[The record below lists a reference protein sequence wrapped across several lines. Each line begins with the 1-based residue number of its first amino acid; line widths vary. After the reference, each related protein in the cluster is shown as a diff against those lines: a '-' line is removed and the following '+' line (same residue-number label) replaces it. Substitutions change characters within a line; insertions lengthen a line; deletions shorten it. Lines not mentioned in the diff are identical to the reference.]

1 VKRRAAVCCQEAA
14 VPVPSAARAE
24 KTAEEL
30 EAEAKKVEIVD
41 STVMRVVFKN
51 QEISEAQL
59 VKEVRRQV
67 PKSRAILSVSDV
79 EAGMER
85 LLTSEYMTKDGD
97 RGMYIYND
105 TW

>member
-1 VKRRAAVCCQEAA
+1 
-14 VPVPSAARAE
+14 
-24 KTAEEL
+24 
-30 EAEAKKVEIVD
+30 
-41 STVMRVVFKN
+41 MRVVFKN

-85 LLTSEYMTKDGD
+85 LLTFEYMTKDCD

-105 TW
+105 NW